1 MFTTHLFAFGIYPY
15 IALAVMV
22 IGTWLR
28 YDREQYTWKASSSQ
42 LLEKKWLTIGSIPF
56 HIGILGIFL
65 GHLVGLLTPVE
76 VWHLLGVSATAKQI
90 LAVVA
95 GGLFGLLC
103 LFGLVV
109 LTLRRLLHPRI
120 RATSQPMDVVV
131 LLLLLAQLLL
141 GLASIFISV
150 GHLDGAVMLQLMHWA
165 QGIFL
170 LRGFT
175 AAEYIVDVHWIFKAH
190 LVLGLTIFLLF
201 PFTRLVH
208 MLSVPVKYLGRNYQ
222 VVRQRTRAS
231 M

>member
-1 MFTTHLFAFGIYPY
+1 MSTFHLFAFGIYPY
-15 IALAVMV
+15 IALAIMF
-22 IGTWLR
+22 IGTWVR

-42 LLEKKWLTIGSIPF
+42 LLEKKWLRIGSIPF
-56 HIGILGIFL
+56 HIGIIGIFF
-65 GHLVGLLTPVE
+65 GHLVGLLTPVQ
-76 VWHLLGVSATAKQI
+76 VWYFLGVSASAKQI

-95 GGLFGLLC
+95 GGIFGVLC

-109 LTLRRLLHPRI
+109 LTLRRLFHPRI
-120 RATSQPMDVVV
+120 RPNSKPMDIVV

-150 GHLDGAVMLQLMHWA
+150 GHLDGAVMTQLMNWA
-165 QGIFL
+165 QSIFL
-170 LRGFT
+170 LRGLT
-175 AAEYIVDVHWIFKAH
+175 GAEYIVDVHWIFKAH

-208 MLSVPVKYLGRNYQ
+208 LLSVPVKYLGRNYQ
-222 VVRQRTRAS
+222 VVRRRARAS

>member
-1 MFTTHLFAFGIYPY
+1 MSTFHLFAFGIYPY
-15 IALAVMV
+15 IALAVMF
-22 IGTWLR
+22 IGTWIR

-42 LLEKKWLTIGSIPF
+42 LLEKKWLRIGSIPF
-56 HIGILGIFL
+56 HIGIIGIFF

-76 VWHLLGVSATAKQI
+76 VWHLLGVSASAKQI

-95 GGLFGLLC
+95 GGLFGVLC

-109 LTLRRLLHPRI
+109 LTLRRLFHPRI
-120 RATSQPMDVVV
+120 RPNSKPMDIVV
-131 LLLLLAQLLL
+131 LFLLLAQLLL

-165 QGIFL
+165 QSVFL
-170 LRGFT
+170 LRGLSG
-175 AAEYIVDVHWIFKAH
+175 AEYIVGVHWIFKAH

-208 MLSVPVKYLGRNYQ
+208 LLSVPVKYLGRNYQ
-222 VVRQRTRAS
+222 VVRRRARAS